1 MPLIFL
7 IVGLALLI
15 LDKAIKRNTAL
26 IMKERLTYF
35 IYYYRPHFQR
45 RQFFV
50 LIFLSIV
57 GSTVLD
63 YLIFPKIDLL
73 SHIFLLPAMLSL
85 IYGMIFLL
93 ATFDYWVL
101 KKGEIAFNF
110 FIFER
115 EFIQIFSLAI
125 FFPLIFFAYL
135 LNTLLMMFLYP
146 AQGMFLFHSLAGLTG
161 SICFIVGLIGYLI

>member
-1 MPLIFL
+1 MPLIFI

-15 LDKAIKRNTAL
+15 LDRTIKKNTVL

-45 RQFFV
+45 RQFLV
-50 LIFLSIV
+50 LILLVIV

-73 SHIFLLPAMLSL
+73 SHILLLPLMLIL
-85 IYGMIFLL
+85 IYVMLFTL
-93 ATFDYWVL
+93 AMFDYWVL
-101 KKGEIAFNF
+101 KKGAIAFNF

-125 FFPLIFFAYL
+125 FFPMIFFAYL
-135 LNTLLMMFLYP
+135 VNTLLMMFLYP